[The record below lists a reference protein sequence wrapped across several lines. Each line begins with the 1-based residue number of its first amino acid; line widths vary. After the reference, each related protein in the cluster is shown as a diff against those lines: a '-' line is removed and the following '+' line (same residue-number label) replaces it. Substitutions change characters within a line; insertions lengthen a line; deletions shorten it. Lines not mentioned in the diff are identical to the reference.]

1 MELHYHSE
9 AIRLLGIHA
18 EVDPKNLDRIQ
29 RAEARLGVHLPESVR
44 EWYSLMDSVGTLEQ
58 WSGPGM
64 AILLGR
70 FSERPESEV
79 VRPKAITH
87 PLLPILLENQGV
99 CRWAVALDGS
109 TDPPVYVQVE
119 DRNDPDWALHA
130 EDFSSFLLAL
140 FWDFREGKYHYSAQE
155 TSLSGEDLRSL
166 EKSLEPGPPTYR
178 WPARQNW
185 RFRHAD
191 AYLSLW
197 HSEGEQTDWMIHGT
211 SEPPLLE
218 LLRMVI
224 DMGELR
230 RTLYACNA
238 VDERLLALIE

>member
-1 MELHYHSE
+1 MELQYHGD

-18 EVDPKNLDRIQ
+18 EVDPKSVALIQ
-29 RAEARLGVHLPESVR
+29 STETRLGVRLPDSVR

-70 FSERPESEV
+70 FSESPQAAI
-79 VRPKAITH
+79 VRPHEVAH
-87 PLLPILLENQGV
+87 SLLPVLLENQGV
-99 CRWAVALDGS
+99 CRWAVALDG
-109 TDPPVYVQVE
+109 TPDPPVYVEVQ
-119 DRNDPDWALHA
+119 DSRDPGWALHA
-130 EDFSSFLLAL
+130 EEFSSFLLAL
-140 FWDFREGKYHYSAQE
+140 FWDFREGKFHYSAQE
-155 TSLSGEDLRSL
+155 TSLSDTDFCRL
-166 EKSLEPGPPTYR
+166 EKSLALGPPTYR

-185 RFRHAD
+185 RFRRSD

-230 RTLYACNA
+230 RTLYACDA
-238 VDERLLALIE
+238 GDERLLALIE